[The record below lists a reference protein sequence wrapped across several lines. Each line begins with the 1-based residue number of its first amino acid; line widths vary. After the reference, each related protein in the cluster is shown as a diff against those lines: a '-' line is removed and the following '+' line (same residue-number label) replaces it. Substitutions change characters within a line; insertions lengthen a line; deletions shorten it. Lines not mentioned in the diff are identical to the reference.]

1 MLIAFLYK
9 KGMWV
14 LLNKEMAEQLGRVR
28 RMGKNGAGGEAM
40 EAMRG
45 KAMAEMLGLV
55 RR

>member
-45 KAMAEMLGLV
+45 ESNGRDV
-55 RR
+55 GFS